1 MIFGM
6 KPIIEAIDSG
16 KEIDK
21 ILLKKGLEGES
32 QRELRAL
39 INSHKIPFQIVPF
52 QKLDNITR
60 KNHQGVVA
68 FISLITY
75 QDIENIIPQI
85 YERGKDPL
93 ILILDKITDVRNFG
107 AIARTAVCSGVDA
120 ILIPQQHAA
129 QINEDAVK
137 TSAVGLFKIAVC
149 REPNL
154 KTTIRFLKDSGLQ
167 IVACTEKGAEEMYNV
182 DFVMPTAIIMGA
194 EDVGISNEYIKL
206 SDHKVKIPILGDI
219 DSLNVSVSAGVIL
232 YEAVRQR
239 SGNSL

>member
-21 ILLKKGLEGES
+21 ILFKKGLEGES

-137 TSAVGLFKIAVC
+137 TSAGGLFKIAVC